1 MDGFDIIIIF
11 LIILLI
17 IVCVWYYRGL
27 FYGMCASGGRNCRTC
42 CDRETDDYNRV
53 ESTADEEN
61 RVESTADEER
71 VELSDSE
78 ETTPIKSE
86 YNSLDLHF

>member
-17 IVCVWYYRGL
+17 IVVIYYYRGL

-42 CDRETDDYNRV
+42 CDRKTDDYNRV
-53 ESTADEEN
+53 KSTPVTTDEL
-61 RVESTADEER
+61 SEE
-71 VELSDSE
+71 ELSDE
-78 ETTPIKSE
+78 ETIVQSPEISNFKKL
-86 YNSLDLHF
+86 SLSLHF